1 MEVSQFIASVEALHA
16 DARRRGLF
24 FQYCEDES
32 VRGRHLHINGAPLIS
47 FASCSYLGLETH
59 PALVGGA
66 IDAVRRYGTQFSV
79 SRGYLSIPLYATLE
93 EKLGE
98 IFGAHALVT
107 SSTTLGHQ
115 AAFDALMTEKDA
127 IVLDHQVHA
136 SVHRAATLARASGTK
151 VEMVHHEDL
160 GRAVEVVQ
168 KLRRERRTVWF
179 ATDGVTS
186 MYGDVAPIALLQE
199 LLDLGDNV
207 RLYIDDAHGMSWAG
221 EHGRG
226 SFLSRMALDPRM
238 VIATSLNKA
247 FSAGG
252 GALVFPRREE
262 RERVR
267 MCGGPMTFSGPVQ
280 PPMLGAAVA
289 SADVHLSRE
298 ITDRQDKLASIIAHA
313 NARLLEAGLPLLTAN
328 ETPIKFIRCGLPR
341 VSNEVAQRVAAAGV
355 YVNVS
360 MYPSVPMR
368 RSGIR
373 VSLTAAHTRADVD
386 RAVDALAGC
395 FHEVLDQEGIDAE
408 ELDRL
413 FEKSVVAD
421 LGKGRPSRPP
431 RARRTPASGQ
441 RLKLE
446 LEVQRASTIESL
458 DAEEW
463 DEMLGRAGC
472 TSAASLRD
480 VEAVFRADREPEHRW
495 RFDYVVVRDVGG
507 KPLAATVFTTL
518 LQKDDMY
525 MRAAVSERLE
535 ARREADPYYLTS
547 LITMTGTGL
556 SEGDHL
562 YLDRASP
569 RWKEA
574 LRVLLA
580 EGARVQRDANATA
593 LVIRDLIGED
603 PELEEAML
611 REGFAMVPGLDSHVV
626 DVDWADDDD
635 LVRRLPSSRYRRASK
650 RSLQRKA
657 MYEVRELTPE
667 APGLDFAC
675 ARLHRLYLEIA
686 ERKVRLN
693 TFYLPPD
700 LVKQLVHS
708 EAWEVMTL
716 HLDAA
721 EGGPSD
727 GSPVAFWAAH
737 RSGGHYAPLFG
748 GLDYRY
754 VGSHGSYKQLLFQVL
769 RRARALGME
778 RVHLGMDA
786 DLEKRRWG
794 SRPRTTCMYVQ
805 ADDSYRASLLREAAA
820 EVGLG

>member
-1 MEVSQFIASVEALHA
+1 M
-16 DARRRGLF
+16 
-24 FQYCEDES
+24 
-32 VRGRHLHINGAPLIS
+32 
-47 FASCSYLGLETH
+47 
-59 PALVGGA
+59 
-66 IDAVRRYGTQFSV
+66 
-79 SRGYLSIPLYATLE
+79 
-93 EKLGE
+93 
-98 IFGAHALVT
+98 
-107 SSTTLGHQ
+107 
-115 AAFDALMTEKDA
+115 
-127 IVLDHQVHA
+127 
-136 SVHRAATLARASGTK
+136 
-151 VEMVHHEDL
+151 
-160 GRAVEVVQ
+160 
-168 KLRRERRTVWF
+168 
-179 ATDGVTS
+179 
-186 MYGDVAPIALLQE
+186 
-199 LLDLGDNV
+199 
-207 RLYIDDAHGMSWAG
+207 
-221 EHGRG
+221 
-226 SFLSRMALDPRM
+226 
-238 VIATSLNKA
+238 
-247 FSAGG
+247 
-252 GALVFPRREE
+252 
-262 RERVR
+262 
-267 MCGGPMTFSGPVQ
+267 
-280 PPMLGAAVA
+280 
-289 SADVHLSRE
+289 
-298 ITDRQDKLASIIAHA
+298 
-313 NARLLEAGLPLLTAN
+313 
-328 ETPIKFIRCGLPR
+328 
-341 VSNEVAQRVAAAGV
+341 
-355 YVNVS
+355 
-360 MYPSVPMR
+360 
-368 RSGIR
+368 
-373 VSLTAAHTRADVD
+373 
-386 RAVDALAGC
+386 
-395 FHEVLDQEGIDAE
+395 
-408 ELDRL
+408 
-413 FEKSVVAD
+413 
-421 LGKGRPSRPP
+421 
-431 RARRTPASGQ
+431 
-441 RLKLE
+441 
-446 LEVQRASTIESL
+446 
-458 DAEEW
+458 
-463 DEMLGRAGC
+463 
-472 TSAASLRD
+472 
-480 VEAVFRADREPEHRW
+480 
-495 RFDYVVVRDVGG
+495 VVRDVGG

-535 ARREADPYYLTS
+535 AGREADPYYLTS

-635 LVRRLPSSRYRRASK
+635 LVRRLPASRYRRASK
-650 RSLQRKA
+650 QSLQRKA

>member
-1 MEVSQFIASVEALHA
+1 MEVSQFIASVEALHS

-24 FQYCEDES
+24 FQYCEDDS
-32 VRGRHLHINGAPLIS
+32 VRGRHLHLNGEPLIS
-47 FASCSYLGLETH
+47 FASCSYLGLESH

-98 IFGAHALVT
+98 LFGAHALVT

-151 VEMVHHEDL
+151 VEIVHHEDL

-168 KLRRERRTVWF
+168 RLRRERRTVWF

-186 MYGDVAPIALLQE
+186 MYGDVAPVALLQE

-226 SFLSRMALDPRM
+226 SFLSRMALDPRTI
-238 VIATSLNKA
+238 VATSLNKA

-252 GALVFPRREE
+252 GALVFPRAAE
-262 RERVR
+262 REKVR

-280 PPMLGAAVA
+280 PPMLGAALA
-289 SADVHLSRE
+289 SAEVHLSRE
-298 ITDRQDKLASIIAHA
+298 ISDRQDKLASIVAHA
-313 NARLLEAGLPLLTAN
+313 NARLLEARLPLLTAN

-341 VSNEVAQRVAAAGV
+341 VSNEVAERVAAQGV

-386 RAVDALAGC
+386 RVVDALAGC
-395 FHEVLDQEGIDAE
+395 FHEVLEQEGVDAD

-413 FEKSVVAD
+413 FEKSVVSD
-421 LGKGRPSRPP
+421 LGGGRPSRPP
-431 RARRTPASGQ
+431 KPRRTPASGQ
-441 RLKLE
+441 RIRLDLP
-446 LEVQRASTIESL
+446 VDRARTIDAL
-458 DAEEW
+458 DAAEW
-463 DEMLGRAGC
+463 DRMLGTAGC

-480 VEAVFRADREPEHRW
+480 VEAVFHPERAPEHRW
-495 RFDYVVVRDVGG
+495 RFDYVIVRDVRGQ
-507 KPLAATVFTTL
+507 PLAATVFTTL
-518 LQKDDMY
+518 LQKDDMT
-525 MRAAVSERLE
+525 MRAAVSRRIE

-547 LITMTGTGL
+547 LVTMTGTGL
-556 SEGDHL
+556 SEGEHL
-562 YLDRASP
+562 FLDRSSG
-569 RWKEA
+569 RWREA

-580 EGARVQRDANATA
+580 EGARIQRETGATA
-593 LVIRDLIGED
+593 LVIRDLVGED
-603 PELEEAML
+603 PEIEETML

-626 DVDWADDDD
+626 QVDWESDED
-635 LVRRLPSSRYRRASK
+635 LVRRLPNSRYRRASK
-650 RSLQRKA
+650 RSLERRD
-657 MYEVRELTPE
+657 MYTVRRLTGEEPDLELT
-667 APGLDFAC
+667 C

-686 ERKVRLN
+686 EHKVRLN
-693 TFYLPPD
+693 TFLLPQD
-700 LVKQLVHS
+700 LLPQLVRS
-708 EAWEVMTL
+708 DAWEVMTM
-716 HLDAA
+716 HLDRA

-727 GSPVAFWAAH
+727 GGPIAFWAAH
-737 RSGGHYAPLFG
+737 RCDGHYAPLFG

-754 VGSHGSYKQLLFQVL
+754 VASHGSYKQLLFQVL
-769 RRARALGME
+769 RRARAEGMTQ
-778 RVHLGMDA
+778 VHLGMDA

-794 SRPRTTCMYVQ
+794 SVARPTCMYVQ